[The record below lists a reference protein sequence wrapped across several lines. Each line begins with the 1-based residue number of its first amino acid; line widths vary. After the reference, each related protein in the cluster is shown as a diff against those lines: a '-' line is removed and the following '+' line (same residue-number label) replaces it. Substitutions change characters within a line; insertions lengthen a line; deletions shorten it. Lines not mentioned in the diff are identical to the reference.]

1 MEGQP
6 MSDLFQPKPLVE
18 RYRPTA
24 WNQVVGQ
31 EKAVAMLQRFA
42 RTGQLGGRN
51 YWMSG
56 KSGQGKTT
64 LARLIAAQL
73 AEPWN
78 IEEMDAAELTAAK
91 MDAIRAAL
99 HYRGIGERIGRVW
112 IINEAHG
119 FRADQVRKLL
129 CLIEPEGGLPSHCA
143 FV

>member
-18 RYRPTA
+18 RSRPTT

-31 EKAVAMLQRFA
+31 EKAVATLQRFA
-42 RTGQLGGRN
+42 RAGQLGGRN

-64 LARLIAAQL
+64 LARLIASDL

-78 IEEMDAAELTAAK
+78 IQEMDAAELTALYFYSIGAHLHLRSFP
-91 MDAIRAAL
+91 ARRAP
-99 HYRGIGERIGRVW
+99 RS
-112 IINEAHG
+112 II
-119 FRADQVRKLL
+119 
-129 CLIEPEGGLPSHCA
+129 
-143 FV
+143 